1 LLTTR
6 RLPTGGPGASH
17 CTTSINAITTKTV
30 SINDPTMRRK
40 LDAIAQDLAAIEAL
54 IDARKVLTDRVQAG
68 ATRLQTEGR
77 LQ

>member
-1 LLTTR
+1 
-6 RLPTGGPGASH
+6 
-17 CTTSINAITTKTV
+17 
-30 SINDPTMRRK
+30 MRRK